1 MRAPEIRSERNV
13 VELVAY
19 WPVRWF
25 RCCLGGFFYVFEIAK
40 NWAFDAH
47 VPSRFRHGLKHHS
60 VVSVFIF
67 ALPILE

>member
-13 VELVAY
+13 VELVSY

-25 RCCLGGFFYVFEIAK
+25 RCGFRSLFYVFKITK
-40 NWAFDAH
+40 NWAFDTH
-47 VPSRFRHGLKHHS
+47 VPSCFGHGLENHS

-67 ALPILE
+67 ALPIFK